1 MRGDVLSLFVGET
14 LDKILKT
21 NLVPYM
27 ATPALLE
34 RQALDSGPTSTG
46 ARRHLTYSDYTC
58 GILTHIHGY
67 II

>member
-34 RQALDSGPTSTG
+34 RHAGPWLRSHQHRCTQAPNIFGL
-46 ARRHLTYSDYTC
+46 HF
-58 GILTHIHGY
+58 HN
-67 II
+67 